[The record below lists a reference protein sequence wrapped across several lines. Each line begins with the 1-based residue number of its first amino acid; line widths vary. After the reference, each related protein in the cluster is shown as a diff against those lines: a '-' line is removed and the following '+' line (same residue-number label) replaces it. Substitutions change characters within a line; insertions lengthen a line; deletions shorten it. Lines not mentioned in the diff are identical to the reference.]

1 MTYHNFAYCKR
12 SIHYTACGALVAVRY
27 LDCQTVEMCKLTK
40 SSLFLH
46 KARAILLQQRSN
58 LNQNSLLVRH
68 EADSP
73 FSREKNEKVSDLLI
87 LRKRQISRWNPR
99 KFQLRSSVKK
109 KGNHDLHVYG
119 FVLEVK
125 FLPYSQVRN
134 IWVAAL
140 PWGSNSIVNF
150 YPWSP
155 LPFVYLAGFYPMQ
168 GLIAASYIVI

>member
-27 LDCQTVEMCKLTK
+27 LDCQTVQMCKLTK

-46 KARAILLQQRSN
+46 KARAIFLQQRSN

-68 EADSP
+68 EADSH
-73 FSREKNEKVSDLLI
+73 FSRENNEKVSDLLI

-109 KGNHDLHVYG
+109 KGNHDLHVYW

-155 LPFVYLAGFYPMQ
+155 LPFVYFSWLLSNAGPHCR
-168 GLIAASYIVI
+168 LIIVI